1 MKIFLIDILKMF
13 FIKNLKVAIVMQL
26 PEDFK
31 NFLGINPARHK
42 TEGLSLDPCFSQ
54 LIIHKEIHG
63 DKVVVPLD
71 KRIWNR
77 L

>member
-1 MKIFLIDILKMF
+1 
-13 FIKNLKVAIVMQL
+13 MQL

-31 NFLGINPARHK
+31 HLFGINPARHK
-42 TEGLSLDPCFSQ
+42 TEGLSVDPCFSQ

-63 DKVVVPLD
+63 DKVLPLD
-71 KRIWNR
+71 LKRVWNR

>member
-1 MKIFLIDILKMF
+1 
-13 FIKNLKVAIVMQL
+13 MQL

-42 TEGLSLDPCFSQ
+42 TEGLSVNPCFSQ

-63 DKVVVPLD
+63 NRVFVPLD
-71 KRIWNR
+71 LKRVWNR